1 MAKQLQEEDLKAQAQ
16 LQKRYKALEQH
27 DCEIAQEIQEK
38 LTIEAERRRIQEK
51 KDEDIA
57 RLLQEKELQEEKKRK
72 KRTPEFSG
80 GSASGDNYY
89 YEDGDQSRSRR
100 DRELGSGHSKSG
112 RLQNDGKTVK
122 QEEKWRHRQENS
134 EELDE
139 QHPSERPLPSVSWG
153 RGRDD
158 VHTACE
164 QQERKQCGRERP
176 WKSRL
181 PKISGEVFL
190 STDSEDWGASGSPG
204 TPNREKQSR
213 HHGGLSPKSSQKAGL
228 PCKEIVYG
236 RDLGQGN
243 HRERRHRPRTS
254 PFSEDKELRHHHV
267 AGMKSRGM
275 NEAVP
280 APARGSH
287 RDQEW
292 YDAEIARKLQEEE
305 LLATHMDIRAAQVA
319 QDEEIARLLMAE
331 EKKAYKKAKDR
342 EKSSLDKRKHDY
354 DCKSKAKS
362 AHSKSKEG
370 DETQRAKIDRPSR
383 PPPPAVMDPEDV
395 DPTHFTN
402 QHSNT
407 RHFSKSESS
416 HKGFHNKQ

>member
-1 MAKQLQEEDLKAQAQ
+1 M
-16 LQKRYKALEQH
+16 
-27 DCEIAQEIQEK
+27 
-38 LTIEAERRRIQEK
+38 
-51 KDEDIA
+51 
-57 RLLQEKELQEEKKRK
+57 QEKELQEEKKRK
-72 KRTPEFSG
+72 KHTPEFSG

-89 YEDGDQSRSRR
+89 YEDG
-100 DRELGSGHSKSG
+100 
-112 RLQNDGKTVK
+112 
-122 QEEKWRHRQENS
+122 
-134 EELDE
+134 
-139 QHPSERPLPSVSWG
+139 
-153 RGRDD
+153 
-158 VHTACE
+158 
-164 QQERKQCGRERP
+164 
-176 WKSRL
+176 
-181 PKISGEVFL
+181 
-190 STDSEDWGASGSPG
+190 
-204 TPNREKQSR
+204 
-213 HHGGLSPKSSQKAGL
+213 
-228 PCKEIVYG
+228 
-236 RDLGQGN
+236 
-243 HRERRHRPRTS
+243 
-254 PFSEDKELRHHHV
+254 
-267 AGMKSRGM
+267 GMKSRGI
-275 NEAVP
+275 NEAVS
-280 APARGSH
+280 APARVSH

-383 PPPPAVMDPEDV
+383 PPPPAAMAPEDV